1 MIVLAAAPA
10 AVAAGAAA
18 LRRSTR
24 RSKAVEARHRTVEAL
39 RSVRDVAEAGGAVPY
54 AADALIEVLHLLAC
68 RWEPGPAG
76 SGGVPVLDHEGRLST
91 QVQQR
96 DRSGLLLPEVTH
108 LAAGGGRFV
117 LVPHPERSITLEE
130 RVAAITIAALVTAAV
145 SDRQPPSTV

>member
-1 MIVLAAAPA
+1 MIVFAAAPA

-24 RSKAVEARHRTVEAL
+24 RSKEVEARHRTIDAL
-39 RSVRDVAEAGGAVPY
+39 RAVRDVAEADGAVPY

-76 SGGVPVLDHEGRLST
+76 NGGVAVLDHDGRLST
-91 QVQQR
+91 LVQQR
-96 DRSGLLLPEVTH
+96 DRGGILLPEVIH

-117 LVPHPERSITLEE
+117 LVPHPERSVTLEE
-130 RVAAITIAALVTAAV
+130 RVAAATIAALVSAAA
-145 SDRQPPSTV
+145 DRRPPSTV